1 MKTNGQKE
9 ARDIVYSFLKDVL
22 ANFFV
27 ITFTA
32 LLVLLWMTTA

>member
-1 MKTNGQKE
+1 MRPKGQKKG
-9 ARDIVYSFLKDVL
+9 RDIVYSFVEDVL

-32 LLVLLWMTTA
+32 LLVLFWMTTA